1 MTEGLATAYNPRWAQ
16 VAQTPRHPSERGF
29 RTPKTPSGGG
39 SDRGSRR
46 GGAWPR
52 DIEDY
57 DCEGGRGIV
66 SGLDEEMKV
75 KVAKAMT

>member
-1 MTEGLATAYNPRWAQ
+1 MGASRSDTSPPLREGVPNPQDPLR
-16 VAQTPRHPSERGF
+16 R
-29 RTPKTPSGGG
+29 G